1 MKVLKWIDEHF
12 EEYLLVFLLVMI
24 ACVMMLQIIMRYV
37 FKASLS
43 WAEELTRYC
52 FVWSVFLSIS
62 FSIKKGSMLKIDA
75 ITSLMPKKMQKV
87 LSILVE
93 IIVFIFLLILLINS
107 KEVITRLIKSGQ
119 TSPAMELPMYYVY
132 AASIVGF
139 SLGVIRSIQS
149 IVKSTIK
156 LFKDKSNQLGVS
168 E

>member
-168 E
+168 